1 MKTRTVKTM
10 TSSKPR
16 KKFDGSFA
24 LSLTLLIALGTT
36 LGVTARGFAPKA
48 VAVMAV
54 SKLATP
60 IATVSEPVQ
69 AVVSSAPTQAIQRR
83 VVRIVRRYVQAPIA
97 TTRAS

>member
-1 MKTRTVKTM
+1 M

-36 LGVTARGFAPKA
+36 LGVTARGFVPK
-48 VAVMAV
+48 VVTVMAV
-54 SKLATP
+54 TKPATIVAAP
-60 IATVSEPVQ
+60 VIKPVQ
-69 AVVSSAPTQAIQRR
+69 AVVSSAPTQAIQKR
-83 VVRIVRRYVQAPIA
+83 VVRFVRRYIQAPIA